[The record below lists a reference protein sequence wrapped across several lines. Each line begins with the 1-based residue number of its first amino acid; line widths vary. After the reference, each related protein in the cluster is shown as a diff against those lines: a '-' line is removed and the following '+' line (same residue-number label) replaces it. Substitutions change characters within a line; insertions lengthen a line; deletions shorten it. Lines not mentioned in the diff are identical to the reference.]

1 MEILQNNG
9 LLFAGQTWNFSGC
22 TFYFPG
28 PNDEVGRICPPMV
41 RPVCYVYN
49 GAVCCAS
56 YCPGGYFHLI
66 EKTLSLKKYKLWTT
80 GHNGFMGRIKS
91 HSPIM
96 ALVGKFNFISIA
108 NLNFF
113 AEKFMLSLSRGQKR
127 AFTTQG
133 FLNTSLIIESCTLSI
148 FS

>member
-1 MEILQNNG
+1 METGLNNIDDFWFLAVEILQNNG

-56 YCPGGYFHLI
+56 YCPGRYIKLL
-66 EKTLSLKKYKLWTT
+66 EKTLSLEKYINHERWDIMDLWVE
-80 GHNGFMGRIKS
+80 
-91 HSPIM
+91 
-96 ALVGKFNFISIA
+96 LY
-108 NLNFF
+108 
-113 AEKFMLSLSRGQKR
+113 
-127 AFTTQG
+127 
-133 FLNTSLIIESCTLSI
+133 
-148 FS
+148 